1 MGILKI
7 KHWALFLGLLLQLAV
22 VSVAYGAAGRF
33 QFVVGDVRVAD
44 VAGKERL
51 ARKGGEVNEGESILS
66 GTSGSAQIV
75 MVDGGIL
82 AVRPDTQMKI
92 DQFKYSGKED
102 GSERSFF
109 SIVKGGFRSITGAIG
124 KTHKENYGIKTP
136 AATIGIRGTDSETVH
151 VVVPLPAVPE
161 GTYNKVNQG
170 STVMNGTAIAPN
182 QVGYTPNLSTAAV
195 ILPAMP
201 PIFEPPKPGQG
212 PKKDQKGGSGN
223 GEKSGEKKDQ
233 QKAGDSGK
241 KNGETAST
249 QNGQQQNGDSTAPS
263 STASPTNTATSSV
276 VAAGSTTTVPVTN
289 PIVTAG
295 TVSSGGVA
303 PTAQFIDAPIGSGGV
318 GSEISFRTE
327 CVGAVSCTPVTGW
340 WAGAGNMVREAGKT
354 QTMLLNPATGMPVL
368 LAEQGTAD
376 NFLYSAGTATV
387 QGFGQDS
394 VGGVKV
400 SWGRYVGADTMVNDK
415 GVSQDPLV
423 MNMAWTDSALNF
435 IQAQNYVSSLGG
447 SPKTFS
453 TYVGGSVTDELGGVY
468 SITSGVLKITDLN
481 NITLDIAASISGGRS
496 WALHYGNGGEGLQQF
511 YGGGCASSSPCGLG
525 LLPTSTYTSGST
537 TNILGAGGKGEAHG
551 VLIGSGGSATGALTS
566 FSATVPGT
574 AAISGA
580 IVLK

>member
-1 MGILKI
+1 MSILKI
-7 KHWALFLGLLLQLAV
+7 KHWVLFLGLLFQLAA
-22 VSVAYGAAGRF
+22 VSMAYGAAGRF
-33 QFVVGDVRVAD
+33 QFVVGDVRVTD
-44 VAGKERL
+44 VAGKERP

-66 GTSGSAQIV
+66 GASGSAQIV

-92 DQFKYSGKED
+92 DQYKYNGKED

-151 VVVPLPAVPE
+151 VVVPLPTVPE

-212 PKKDQKGGSGN
+212 PKKDQKEGGAGGDKKGQQKGGENKAGEGN
-223 GEKSGEKKDQ
+223 GS
-233 QKAGDSGK
+233 ADSGK
-241 KNGETAST
+241 KNGDNGSGAS
-249 QNGQQQNGDSTAPS
+249 SA
-263 STASPTNTATSSV
+263 ASPTTSGSTTSSI
-276 VAAGSTTTVPVTN
+276 AAATTTVPPTTV
-289 PIVTAG
+289 PIVTGG

-303 PTAQFIDAPIGSGGV
+303 PSAQFIDAPIGAGGV
-318 GSEISFRTE
+318 GSEISFRSE
-327 CVGAVSCTPVTGW
+327 CVGSPPCTPVAGW
-340 WAGAGNMVREAGKT
+340 WAGAGSMVREAGKT
-354 QTMLLNPATGMPVL
+354 QTMLLNTATGMPVL
-368 LAEQGTAD
+368 LAEQGTTD

-400 SWGRYVGADTMVNDK
+400 SWGRYVGADTMVDDK
-415 GVSQDPLV
+415 GVARDPLV
-423 MNMAWTDSALNF
+423 MNMAWSDSVLNFLQAQSYVSALT
-435 IQAQNYVSSLGG
+435 AA
-447 SPKTFS
+447 KTFS
-453 TYVGGSVTDELGGVY
+453 TYVGGSVTDEQGNVY
-468 SITSGVLKITDLN
+468 SSIIGSL
-481 NITLDIAASISGGRS
+481 SISVGGAVTLNINAPNLAISRS
-496 WALHYGNGGEGLQQF
+496 WVLNYSGSLQNF
-511 YGGGCASSSPCGLG
+511 YGGGCVAGSPCGLG
-525 LLPTSTYTSGST
+525 MNLAGST
-537 TNILGAGGKGEAHG
+537 LNGATMGSLGGKGEAHG
-551 VLIGSGGSATGALTS
+551 VLLGAGSSAVGALTS
-566 FSATVPGT
+566 FSATAPGI